1 MRIYKLSNQFY
12 EKYGDNEE
20 ILQKNNRPYYC
31 LTINI
36 DNTLYAIPFRHNISH
51 RYSFITID
59 KGGLDFSKA
68 VVISNNSYL
77 GSIAQ
82 IDSSEFNIVKRNE
95 GRIKIEFKK
104 YIRLLNKAIK
114 NPSIPRHENIL
125 KYSAL
130 KYFIENK

>member
-36 DNTLYAIPFRHNISH
+36 DNILYAIPFRHNISH

-77 GSIAQ
+77 GSVTQ
-82 IDSSEFNIVKRNE
+82 IDSSEFNIIKRNE
-95 GRIKIEFKK
+95 RKIKIEFKK
-104 YIRLLNKAIK
+104 YVRLLKKALK
-114 NPSIPRHENIL
+114 NPTIPRYENIL

-130 KYFIENK
+130 RYFIEDK